1 MPDWVSVLGVAMG
14 SAWVSGINL
23 YAAVAT
29 LGLLEH
35 FGIAHLPG
43 ELGFLA
49 KWWVIELA
57 CGLYLIEFVADKVPA
72 VDSAW
77 DTVHTFIRV
86 PAGAVL
92 ASAAF
97 AHFDPAIRLAALL
110 LGGGIALSSHGTKAA
125 TRLGA
130 NLSPEPFSNI
140 ALSLGEDFIAIA
152 SSVLLAFHPIV
163 LIAVVVV
170 FLCAVVWLFPKIFRL
185 LRNALTGLRTK
196 YFI

>member
-1 MPDWVSVLGVAMG
+1 VPDWVSVLGVAMG

-43 ELGFLA
+43 DLGFLS
-49 KWWVIELA
+49 KWWVIGLA

-72 VDSAW
+72 IDSAW
-77 DTVHTFIRV
+77 DAVHTFIRV

-97 AHFDPAIRLAALL
+97 AHFDPAIRFAALL
-110 LGGGIALSSHGTKAA
+110 LGGGIALGSHGTKAA

-140 ALSLGEDFIAIA
+140 ALSVGEDIIAIG

-163 LIAVVVV
+163 LIAVVVG
-170 FLCAVVWLFPKIFRL
+170 FLCAIVWLFPKIFRIM
-185 LRNALTGLRTK
+185 RNALSRGS
-196 YFI
+196 

>member
-1 MPDWVSVLGVAMG
+1 MG
-14 SAWVSGINL
+14 HRAYVYPS
-23 YAAVAT
+23 
-29 LGLLEH
+29 
-35 FGIAHLPG
+35 
-43 ELGFLA
+43 
-49 KWWVIELA
+49 
-57 CGLYLIEFVADKVPA
+57 
-72 VDSAW
+72 
-77 DTVHTFIRV
+77 

-152 SSVLLAFHPIV
+152 ASVLLAFHPVV
-163 LIAVVVV
+163 LIGVVVV
-170 FLCAVVWLFPKIFRL
+170 FFCVVVWLFPKIFRI
-185 LRNALTGLRTK
+185 LRNALKGLRTK
-196 YFI
+196 WFT